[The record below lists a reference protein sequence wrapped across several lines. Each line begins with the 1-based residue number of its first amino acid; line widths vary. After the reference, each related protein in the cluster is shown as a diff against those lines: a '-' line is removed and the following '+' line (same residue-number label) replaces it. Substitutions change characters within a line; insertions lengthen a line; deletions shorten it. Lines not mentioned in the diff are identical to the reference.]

1 MSRLFSL
8 TILWTLWKEVGETSG
23 GNKTGKPGSVYKGRK
38 GFYFGVEKG
47 HVRTGNCSVGRLL
60 ADPRFSESVLKFLSS
75 TGVEKVKKGVVIRGE
90 AAS

>member
-1 MSRLFSL
+1 MGKLQGVTRL
-8 TILWTLWKEVGETSG
+8 
-23 GNKTGKPGSVYKGRK
+23 GNQDLFTREEKDSI
-38 GFYFGVEKG
+38 FGVEKG